1 MSLSEISSKNTT
13 LYKSVIYTRI
23 SSVAQVKKGSGLAS
37 QETRCREFAR
47 AKGYA
52 VENVFSDSAVSGS
65 LTKRN
70 GIQDMLSFLHAQA
83 DADNYVVI
91 IDDISRI
98 ARDIQAHYEL
108 RVAIADTGARLES
121 PSVEFGED
129 SDSILVENLL
139 ASVSQH
145 QRQKNAEQTKN
156 RMRARMQNGY
166 WPFIAP
172 LGLKFEAKAG
182 RGKVLTR
189 DEPVASVIQQA
200 IEGLACGHLQTQ
212 AEVKR
217 FLESQPVFPKNRFGK
232 VTDETAN
239 RILTRL
245 LYAGMVESEDWG
257 VSLRE
262 GQHEGLVSY
271 ETYLKAQERLKRKA
285 YAPARATINNDFI
298 LRGTV
303 LCGDCDHPLTACWSK
318 SKTGKKHA
326 YYSCFKKGCD
336 SYRKSIKRD
345 QLEGDFEA
353 LLEAITPSKALLSY
367 AQTMLRDVW
376 GQLSKQGDAMRLN
389 LQKDIQSLNKK
400 IENLLDRIVEADN
413 SSVVSAYEKRISKME
428 SQKALLSEKLTSVG
442 KPRRSFEEVFELAM
456 NFLANP
462 LILWRSG
469 HIATRQTVLK
479 LAFANRPAYSRE
491 TGFSN
496 PEMAL
501 PFKPLEGFCGK
512 DSQVA
517 DRAGFEP
524 AGRSHAHTLS
534 KRAP

>member
-1 MSLSEISSKNTT
+1 MKQAEISSKNATQN
-13 LYKSVIYTRI
+13 KSVIYTRI
-23 SSVAQVKKGSGLAS
+23 SSVSQVKKGSGLAS
-37 QETRCREFAR
+37 QETRCREFSR
-47 AKGYA
+47 AKGYS
-52 VENVFSDSAVSGS
+52 VERVFSDSAVSGS
-65 LTKRN
+65 ITRRS
-70 GIQDMLSFLHAQA
+70 GIQDMLAFLHAQS
-83 DADNYVVI
+83 DGDSYVVI

-108 RVAIADTGARLES
+108 RAAISDTGARLES

-182 RGKVLTR
+182 RGKVLMR
-189 DEPVASVIQQA
+189 DEPVATVIQEA
-200 IEGLACGHLQTQ
+200 IEGFACGHLQTQ

-217 FLESQPVFPKNRFGK
+217 FLESNPIFPKNRYGK

-239 RILTRL
+239 RILNRL
-245 LYAGMVESEDWG
+245 LYAGMVESADWG

-262 GQHEGLVSY
+262 GQHDGLVSY
-271 ETYLKAQERLKRKA
+271 ETFLKVQDRLKQKS

-303 LCGDCDHPLTACWSK
+303 LCGDCGHPLTACWSK
-318 SKTGKKHA
+318 SKTGKKHP
-326 YYSCFKKGCD
+326 YYSYFKKGCD

-353 LLEAITPSKALLSY
+353 LLEAITPSKPLLAY
-367 AQTMLRDVW
+367 ARTMLQDIW
-376 GQLSKQGDAMRLN
+376 GQLSSQGDAMRTS

-400 IENLLDRIVEADN
+400 IENVLDRIVEADN
-413 SSVVSAYEKRISKME
+413 PSVVSAYEKRIGKME
-428 SQKALLSEKLTSVG
+428 SDKALLNEKLANVG
-442 KPRRSFEEVFELAM
+442 KPKRSFEEVFELAM
-456 NFLANP
+456 SFFANP
-462 LILWRSG
+462 LILWRSE
-469 HIATRQTVLK
+469 HLATRQTVLK
-479 LAFANRPAYSRE
+479 LAFAQAPAYSRE

-501 PFKPLEGFCGK
+501 PFKLLEGFCNK

-517 DRAGFEP
+517 DRKGFEP
-524 AGRSHAHTLS
+524 P
-534 KRAP
+534 RAKARYL